1 MREETPS
8 QVWSRLDAI
17 KQPLIKRAEN
27 YASLTIPKLLVPEG
41 NNFESTGLT
50 HDYQSLGAQAVNHVT
65 NKIMLAMFAPT
76 RPFFRISATKAV
88 KDMLLKSGMSE
99 ADIAP
104 YLGETERTAV
114 REFDARG
121 QRPKLYALIRHLVVT
136 GNALLVE
143 GKESLRVMS
152 IRFYCLK
159 LDVEGKLHTLVI
171 REQVCFDELD
181 PKVQAAMP
189 PTYRDKRDAKVFVY
203 KLIKR
208 TEDGKGYTVKQ
219 AVDEHVLPKEFDGR
233 YKLDELPY
241 KPMFWD
247 LADEHDYGSG
257 LVEEY
262 EGDFEAMS
270 ALSESVVD
278 GAILGSEWRWLVNPS
293 GYTSA
298 DDLNKSKNG
307 DAINGTKDDIN
318 PTQGGNPESVK
329 VALTVADKWEQRIA
343 RGFLLLSPVTRD
355 AERVT
360 AEEIRMTAQEL
371 ETAFGGVY
379 SSLSV
384 QIQTPIAK
392 WLLKMAGTDL
402 TGTGFG
408 VAIVTGLDALSRNG
422 DLDNFR
428 LAMADL
434 AGFTNLPPQ
443 LIVLFDYDKVV
454 DFVGNGRGIDLRS
467 MMKSQEQL
475 QADREQAI
483 ETEATATAANAAAEN
498 VAAPQ

>member
-1 MREETPS
+1 MKETPA
-8 QVWSRLDAI
+8 QVWSRLAAI
-17 KQPLIKRAEN
+17 KEPLMKRAEN
-27 YASLTIPKLLVPEG
+27 YSSLTVPKLMIPIG
-41 NNFESTGLT
+41 NNFESTGIT

-65 NKIMLAMFAPT
+65 NKIMLALFAPT
-76 RPFFRISATKAV
+76 RPFFRISPTTAV
-88 KDMLLKSGMSE
+88 KRSLAAQGVRE
-99 ADIAP
+99 EDIAP
-104 YLGETERTAV
+104 ALGAVERAAV
-114 REFDARG
+114 KEFDARG
-121 QRPKLYALIRHLVVT
+121 QRPKLYALIRHLVVI

-143 GKESLRVMS
+143 GKDSLRIMS
-152 IRFYCLK
+152 LRYYCIK
-159 LDVEGKLHTLVI
+159 RDIEGKLHTLVI
-171 REQVCFDELD
+171 KEEVCFNELD

-189 PTYRDKRDAKVFVY
+189 SSYKDKKDGKVAVY
-203 KLIKR
+203 KLIER
-208 TEDGKGYTVKQ
+208 TEDGKGYTLTQ
-219 AVDEHVLPKEFDGR
+219 MVDSTELPEAFNGKYTE
-233 YKLDELPY
+233 ETLPY
-241 KPMFWD
+241 KPMVWD
-247 LADEHDYGSG
+247 LADEHDYGTG

-278 GAILGSEWRWLVNPS
+278 GAILGAEWRWLVNPT

-318 PTQGGNPESVK
+318 PTQGGNPESIK

-379 SSLSV
+379 SSLAV
-384 QIQTPIAK
+384 QIQTPLAK
-392 WLLKMAGTDL
+392 WLLKMTKTNLKD
-402 TGTGFG
+402 TGFD

-434 AGFTNLPPQ
+434 AGFNNLPEQ
-443 LIVLFDYDKVV
+443 LIMRFDYNKVV
-454 DFVGNGRGIDLRS
+454 AFVGNGRGIDLS
-467 MMKSQEQL
+467 ALMKSQDEIEQD
-475 QADREQAI
+475 QANAIQAQ
-483 ETEATATAANAAAEN
+483 AASTAANAAAEN
-498 VAAPQ
+498 AAAPQ